1 MMTQHKIRYLTSG
14 ALCAFVGMFA
24 TPAMAQDATD
34 ATPSAGAA
42 QPEGAAPASAQP
54 AEDSTEIVVQA
65 QRRSQRLQDV
75 PIAVTA
81 LTSEQTTAQGIVS
94 THELAQAVT
103 GLTITESVGYVQP
116 FIRGI
121 GTTATNLGEQGTAAI
136 YVDGVYMPAINGQF
150 YELAN
155 IQSIEVLRGP
165 QGTLFGRNANSG
177 AILIAT
183 RAPSLTNLEGSLNVG
198 YGSFNSITAGGYVS
212 APLGP
217 NVGFSLA
224 GNFENRESWYTQ
236 RGQDNAF
243 DNTQRWT
250 LRAALLIQVTP
261 NFSLT
266 VSGDLSNS
274 HDPGLITLQPVGGY
288 QGLVAGG
295 IQPVDGYDF
304 IGNVIDPTLII
315 RNKGVSARGRLELG
329 QVEFVSTTAY
339 RGFFGRSIRYDS
351 DTTPTPI
358 VQIDQID
365 RGNMFTQEF
374 QLNSHNSG
382 PLTWVLGAF
391 YMRQEAN
398 YDPQSVTAG
407 VNPPTN
413 ATVQQVTDALA
424 GFADATLRV
433 GQIELTGGL
442 RYSREEKT
450 ISGQRNGVPVIT
462 GVNAHWSA
470 WTPRAVLAWHPSR
483 DLMAYASFSRGFK
496 SGTFNA
502 STLSP
507 LPINPE
513 TVDAYE
519 VGVKWTVAPRTTLN
533 ISAFRYDIQ
542 DLQVQA
548 LNPVTNLVGLANAA
562 NARSQGVDVEF
573 AAQPVPNFNLRLGVS
588 YLDTKFTSFPNAQIF
603 IKNTAFTDGRNISV
617 IRDVTG
623 NENVRSPNWTANLA
637 LDYRWEFGNGS
648 SLIPSV
654 NFYYSGKFFWDVGNR
669 LVEPEHL
676 VINASLTYN
685 LPGDH
690 WSVSVWSRNL
700 TDEFRARSFL
710 PTTQTDRRLADE
722 PQVFGIRAGYRF

>member
-1 MMTQHKIRYLTSG
+1 MQAKQKFPTSAAFCALAGVVLG
-14 ALCAFVGMFA
+14 ASPAF
-24 TPAMAQDATD
+24 AQDAPEPQV
-34 ATPSAGAA
+34 TPQTAPSD
-42 QPEGAAPASAQP
+42 EG
-54 AEDSTEIVVQA
+54 EIIVTA

-81 LTSEQTTAQGIVS
+81 LTSEQTNLQGVVS

-155 IQSIEVLRGP
+155 VQSIEVLRGP

-183 RAPSLTNLEGSLNVG
+183 RAPSLTVPEGSFQVG
-198 YGSFNSITAGGYVS
+198 YGSFNAITAGGYVS
-212 APLGP
+212 IPLSD
-217 NVGFSLA
+217 NVGFSVA

-236 RGQDNAF
+236 RGEEDAF

-250 LRAALLIQVTP
+250 LRAALLFQATDNLSITL
-261 NFSLT
+261 N
-266 VSGDLSNS
+266 GDISQS
-274 HDPGLITLQPVGGY
+274 SDPGLITLQPVGGY
-288 QGLVAGG
+288 QGLVPGG
-295 IQPVDGYDF
+295 IVPIDRYDF
-304 IGNVIDPTLII
+304 IGNVIDPDLRI
-315 RNKGVSARGRLELG
+315 RNKGISGRIRWDLGPVELI
-329 QVEFVSTTAY
+329 STTAY

-365 RGNMFTQEF
+365 RGTAFTQEF
-374 QLNSHNSG
+374 QLTGNSG
-382 PLTWVLGAF
+382 PLTWVAGAF
-391 YMRQEAN
+391 YMRQEAD
-398 YDPQSVTAG
+398 YAPQNVLVGASTL
-407 VNPPTN
+407 TS
-413 ATVQQVTDALA
+413 ATVQQVTEAIA
-424 GFADATLRV
+424 GFADATLRL
-433 GQIELTGGL
+433 GQIEITGGL
-442 RYSREEKT
+442 RYSYEEKT

-462 GVNAHWSA
+462 DVNANWDA
-470 WTPRAVLAWHPSR
+470 VTPRAVLAWHPSR
-483 DLMAYASFSRGFK
+483 DLMLYGSFSQGFK

-502 STLSP
+502 SNLSP
-507 LPINPE
+507 IPIDPE

-519 VGVKWTVAPRTTLN
+519 VGVKWTIAPRTILN
-533 ISAFRYDIQ
+533 ISAFRYNID

-562 NARSQGVDVEF
+562 NARSQGVDIEF
-573 AAQPVPNFNLRLGVS
+573 SAQPIPRFNVRLGVS
-588 YLDTKFTSFPNAQIF
+588 YLDTEFTSFPNAQVF
-603 IKNTAFTDGRNISV
+603 IKNPAFTDGRNLSV
-617 IRDVTG
+617 ITDVTG
-623 NENVRSPNWTANLA
+623 NENVRSPDWTANLA
-637 LDYRWEFGNGS
+637 LDYTAELGNGGS
-648 SLIPSV
+648 IVPSV
-654 NFYYSGKFFWDVGNR
+654 NFYYSSEFFWDVGNR

-685 LPGDH
+685 FPGDR
-690 WSVSVWSRNL
+690 WSITLWGRNL

-722 PQVFGIRAGYRF
+722 PRVFGIRAGYRF